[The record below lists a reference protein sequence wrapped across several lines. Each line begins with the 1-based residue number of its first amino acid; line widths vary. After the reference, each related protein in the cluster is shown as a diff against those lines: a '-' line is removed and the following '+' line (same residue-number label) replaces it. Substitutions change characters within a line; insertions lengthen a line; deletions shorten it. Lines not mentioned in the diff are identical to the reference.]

1 MELGKGT
8 IDWLKLLKFA
18 KKNLSVTDKFSI
30 EELPRINGISNNN
43 SDKIKVNYSFYLE
56 NDTTPCL
63 DGEISL
69 NVYLICQRCLE
80 ELPFSLD
87 FSFSTAFVKNENQA
101 EELSKH
107 LEIYLFEDE
116 ELSLIDLISDEILL
130 SMPMV
135 PKHNLDCL
143 SSFEEH
149 NNHEQVE
156 ENPFAILKNIYKP
169 MEARSKNGSTKK

>member
-8 IDWLKLLKFA
+8 IDWLKLIKFA
-18 KKNLSVTDKFSI
+18 KKNLSVTDELSI
-30 EELPRINGISNNN
+30 IDLPRINGIAHNK
-43 SDKIKVNYSFYLE
+43 SDKIKVNYSFYVE
-56 NDTTPCL
+56 NNTTPCL

-69 NVYLICQRCLE
+69 NIYLTCQRCLE

-87 FSFSTAFVKNENQA
+87 FSFSMAFVKNENQA
-101 EELSKH
+101 EELSKY
-107 LEIYLFEDE
+107 LEIYLFEDN

-130 SMPMV
+130 SIPMV

-143 SSFEEH
+143 SSFKE
-149 NNHEQVE
+149 NINYEQGKK
-156 ENPFAILKNIYKP
+156 NPFAVLKNINKP

>member
-18 KKNLSVTDKFSI
+18 KKNLSVTDELSI
-30 EELPRINGISNNN
+30 IDLPRINGIAHNK
-43 SDKIKVNYSFYLE
+43 SDKIKVNYSFYVE
-56 NDTTPCL
+56 NKTTPCL

-69 NVYLICQRCLE
+69 NIYLTCQRCLE

-87 FSFSTAFVKNENQA
+87 LSFSMAFVKNENQA

-107 LEIYLFEDE
+107 LEIYLFEDK

-130 SMPMV
+130 SIPMA

-143 SSFEEH
+143 SSFKE
-149 NNHEQVE
+149 NNNYEQVKE
-156 ENPFAILKNIYKP
+156 KPFAILKNIKKP
-169 MEARSKNGSTKK
+169 M

>member
-18 KKNLSVTDKFSI
+18 KKNFSVTDEFNI
-30 EELPRINGISNNN
+30 EDLPRINEIANNN

-63 DGEISL
+63 DGEVSL
-69 NVYLICQRCLE
+69 NIYLTCQRCLE
-80 ELPFSLD
+80 ALPFNLDLNFSL
-87 FSFSTAFVKNENQA
+87 AFVKNENQA
-101 EELSKH
+101 EELREH

-143 SSFEEH
+143 SSFKEH
-149 NNHEQVE
+149 NNYEQVKE
-156 ENPFAILKNIYKP
+156 SPFAILKNINKP
-169 MEARSKNGSTKK
+169 MEARSKNGGTKK